1 MAPPRRIW
9 LSSFLAAAVAALALA
24 GCASVQKQTPLMKA
38 APEVK
43 TTAQKLRFYVTIL
56 ARDFGDEVEGGAE
69 KIIAAT
75 DDVEIRRN
83 ALLWKLNAIP
93 EAHLAAFQS
102 DPLGAMMDVWV
113 LSEQMI
119 DFFTDGAGK
128 DEFGE
133 HQDIAVA
140 TSQRIH
146 DNVMKVVDASTKEGF
161 ETGKGSQFVH
171 QWAREHPIESLQF
184 ARLSPVVQ
192 YAALVSKGGRGGLDA
207 VIDMGESM
215 TDLMNRISIYAA
227 HTPKQARWEAHLIL
241 DDLKRDPQTLAL
253 LSDVHGSMEAIDQMS
268 DVAVDMESILTQ
280 QREAAFEDIHAQLQ
294 IALDRLTQERE
305 AILAVVETERVAVTG
320 DLNAFADHVF
330 WRLVQFSLGL
340 ILVIVVVVLLLRKI
354 GAKSAS

>member
-1 MAPPRRIW
+1 
-9 LSSFLAAAVAALALA
+9 
-24 GCASVQKQTPLMKA
+24 
-38 APEVK
+38 
-43 TTAQKLRFYVTIL
+43 
-56 ARDFGDEVEGGAE
+56 
-69 KIIAAT
+69 
-75 DDVEIRRN
+75 
-83 ALLWKLNAIP
+83 
-93 EAHLAAFQS
+93 
-102 DPLGAMMDVWV
+102 MDVWV

-140 TSQRIH
+140 TSHRIR
-146 DNVMKVVDASTKEGF
+146 DNVMKVVEASTKEGF